1 MTKFPKKLKLL
12 GREKFVQK
20 TPLCHAQ
27 LHGTLTPCQVSKKT
41 NVLVSRKCPNRR
53 KMDGKTDRPYSGS
66 SIIWIC
72 ALILCI
78 VPFPTIFL
86 LTSQNETSTC
96 PSSDIA
102 QNRTALFPC
111 KNITKNI
118 CLNKPSI
125 FDQKQIY
132 KQPNLLL

>member
-1 MTKFPKKLKLL
+1 M

-27 LHGTLTPCQVSKKT
+27 LHGTLTPCQVSEKT
-41 NVLVSRKCPNRR
+41 NVSIPRKCPDRR
-53 KMDGKTDRPYSGS
+53 KVDGRTDRPYFKGPFRLTPRS

-78 VPFPTIFL
+78 LPFLTIFL

-96 PSSDIA
+96 PSSDTA

-111 KNITKNI
+111 KNITKNV
-118 CLNKPSI
+118 CLNKPST